1 MGYERKTNLTQRNI
15 RESLIALLE
24 HTKFD
29 LITVNQIVE
38 QAEVTRST
46 FYRYYEDKY
55 DLLSEIEEMIVSHIN
70 DERIKLQQQ
79 FPGENI
85 FNVEMYKQIFQSLE
99 PYSLAIQRLLGRNGD
114 SSFEM
119 KLKNEIAKRF
129 FALEEMQHVS
139 KVRGDLVREYVFVI
153 LIKTFQYWSNNK
165 DHIDID
171 EVAATLRDIQLV
183 GLKKA
188 IGLYDV

>member
-79 FPGENI
+79 FP
-85 FNVEMYKQIFQSLE
+85 L
-99 PYSLAIQRLLGRNGD
+99 
-114 SSFEM
+114 
-119 KLKNEIAKRF
+119 
-129 FALEEMQHVS
+129 
-139 KVRGDLVREYVFVI
+139 
-153 LIKTFQYWSNNK
+153 
-165 DHIDID
+165 
-171 EVAATLRDIQLV
+171 
-183 GLKKA
+183 
-188 IGLYDV
+188 

>member
-188 IGLYDV
+188 IGL